1 MSLRLKV
8 FLFSALAIAGAAG
21 AVAFGCEAYLVRQ
34 ATQTSQ
40 QQSQTLATQF
50 QHVMT
55 QRGEEA
61 ARTVQ
66 SIADAEGTL
75 RMALDLTRSQAD
87 PSIYANDA
95 RGLAK
100 IYHLDYLELDAS
112 DGTLISSSDWAPAS
126 GYRNDWV
133 AKGDDWQHRNAFLS
147 RVALP
152 NKVELGLLAVRAV
165 RVGERNLYVIGG
177 WRVDREFLRA
187 LAVPNGMRALL
198 YRNLDQSFA
207 PEALDGADGPID
219 QADAFAPMIESLQHD
234 ATAPAGAVPSPEKK
248 SSEVFMATALPGRDG
263 APLGLLLIGDSQPEV
278 AASVRFIR
286 ILGLGVAM
294 AGILFSLLLAGW
306 ISSRVSRPVAQLAA
320 AIGELQ
326 SGKMSAAAELRPRG
340 ETAPIAA
347 ALTKLAQQVFR
358 DRERLVQ
365 RERVASRREMAQRFA
380 REIKESVIP
389 MHMAAEDLI
398 DARQEGSGRFDDIF
412 LECSTTMRAELD
424 RLKNAAARLGEFGRA
439 PRPRISLLSVND
451 LLRTALKVIE
461 PQLHASGRPPVTP
474 EVHLS
479 DSEPTVEA
487 DAEILRGAFENLLLH
502 LLDAMPAGGT
512 LAVRTREKDAM
523 AEIEV
528 TAQGAKFTAEDC
540 QRLFMPAGTTPEG
553 MSGLGL
559 ATAHTVI
566 TDLGGRIGAETNQA
580 SGTTLHIELPA
591 ATGKRPRAA
600 KPAAADAASTEPAR
614 VKAAEIVPSAVV
626 TSGVTKETEL
636 SVQAAQG
643 ALTESAPVKAASSET
658 TQAAEEVAVAAA
670 APDAPSQPAAV
681 AAPAPAPA
689 KDSVIT
695 RRGLTFT
702 S

>member
-21 AVAFGCEAYLVRQ
+21 AVAFGCQAYVVRQ
-34 ATQTSQ
+34 AAQTSQ

-50 QHVMT
+50 QHVMA

-61 ARTVQ
+61 ARSVQ

-133 AKGDDWQHRNAFLS
+133 AKGDDWQHRSAFLS

-198 YRNLDQSFA
+198 YRNLDQGFA
-207 PEALDGADGPID
+207 PEALGGEDGPID

-234 ATAPAGAVPSPEKK
+234 ASAPSGAIPSPEKK

-263 APLGLLLIGDSQPEV
+263 APLGLLLIGDSQPAV

-286 ILGLGVAM
+286 ILGLGVAL
-294 AGILFSLLLAGW
+294 AGVLFSLLLAGW
-306 ISSRVSRPVAQLAA
+306 ISSRVSQPVAQLAA

-326 SGKMSAAAELRPRG
+326 SGKMSAATELRPRG
-340 ETAPIAA
+340 ETAPVAA
-347 ALTKLAQQVFR
+347 ALKKLAQQVSR

-380 REIKESVIP
+380 REIKDSVIP
-389 MHMAAEDLI
+389 LHMAAEDLI

-424 RLKNAAARLGEFGRA
+424 RLKNAAARLGEFGRT

-479 DSEPTVEA
+479 DSEPAVEA

-512 LAVRTREKDAM
+512 LAVRTREKDAT
-523 AEIEV
+523 AQIEV

-540 QRLFMPAGTTPEG
+540 QRLFMPSGTTPQG

-559 ATAHTVI
+559 ATVHTVI

-591 ATGKRPRAA
+591 VTGKRPRSA
-600 KPAAADAASTEPAR
+600 KPAAVDAVPTEPTR

-626 TSGVTKETEL
+626 TSGATKETET
-636 SVQAAQG
+636 SVQG
-643 ALTESAPVKAASSET
+643 ALTESAKAASSET
-658 TQAAEEVAVAAA
+658 TQAVEEVAVAAA
-670 APDAPSQPAAV
+670 ALDAPGQPSPV

-689 KDSVIT
+689 KGSVIT